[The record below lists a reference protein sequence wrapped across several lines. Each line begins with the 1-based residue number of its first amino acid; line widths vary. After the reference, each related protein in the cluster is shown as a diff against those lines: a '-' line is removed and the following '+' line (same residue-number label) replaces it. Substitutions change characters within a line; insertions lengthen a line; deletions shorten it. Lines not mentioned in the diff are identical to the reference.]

1 MRKRRM
7 IVSTLILSLV
17 ICLPLQGCGKTK
29 EATVKD
35 TSTKPATTQNVTSNA
50 TGTVEKEK
58 SSVYKNDTGKV
69 LIKSATTD
77 KQGSNTSYLVV
88 SKKGTAAVLDPY
100 MLTPEVTEIKPSIIT
115 ITHDHPDHIDY
126 NYIQNDCRQSM
137 MKEESFTVDD
147 IKVTG
152 IAASHFS
159 SDIDKEYPSNTIYV
173 YEVDGLR
180 IAHMGDLGQDKL
192 TDEQLQKLGH
202 IDIAFMIFTNA
213 PSYGTSTEKCI
224 TVLKQFKPSIVIP
237 THNSPEVI
245 DAACKELGITEK
257 QEMESLAISKDD
269 IEAGKIK
276 FIRLK

>member
-1 MRKRRM
+1 MGIRRTL
-7 IVSTLILSLV
+7 VLVLILSLV
-17 ICLPLQGCGKTK
+17 CLLLQGCGESK
-29 EATVKD
+29 EATVND
-35 TSTKPATTQNVTSNA
+35 TSIKPVATENDSTGS
-50 TGTVEKEK
+50 GTVEKEE

-77 KQGSNTSYLVV
+77 KEGSNTSYLVV
-88 SKKGTAAVLDPY
+88 SKKGTTAVLDPY

-115 ITHDHPDHIDY
+115 ISHDHPDHIDY
-126 NYIQNDCRQSM
+126 NYIQNKCKQSM

-147 IKVTG
+147 ISVTG

-159 SDIDKEYPSNTIYV
+159 GDINKEYPSNTIYV

-192 TDEQLQKLGH
+192 TDEQLQKLGQ

-213 PSYGTSTEKCI
+213 PDYGTSTEKCI

-237 THNSPEVI
+237 THNSAEVI

-257 QEMESLAISKDD
+257 LEMESLAISKDE
-269 IEAGKIK
+269 IETEKMK

>member
-1 MRKRRM
+1 MRKRRI
-7 IVSTLILSLV
+7 IVLTLILSLA
-17 ICLPLQGCGKTK
+17 ICLSLQGCGENK
-29 EATVKD
+29 EAAVKD
-35 TSTKPATTQNVTSNA
+35 TPTKPAATENNTSNA
-50 TGTVEKEK
+50 AGTVEKEK
-58 SSVYKNDTGKV
+58 NSVYKNDTGKV

-77 KQGSNTSYLVV
+77 KEGSNTSYLIV

-126 NYIQNDCRQSM
+126 NYIQNDCKQSM
-137 MKEESFTVDD
+137 MKEESLTVDD

-152 IAASHFS
+152 IAASHYS
-159 SDIDKEYPSNTIYV
+159 GDINKEYPTNAIYV

-192 TDEQLQKLGH
+192 TDEQLQKLGQ

-213 PSYGTSTEKCI
+213 PEYGTSTEKCI

-245 DAACKELGITEK
+245 DAACKELGITER

-269 IEAGKIK
+269 IEAGKTK

>member
-1 MRKRRM
+1 MRKSRM
-7 IVSTLILSLV
+7 ILLTLILSLV
-17 ICLPLQGCGKTK
+17 ICLSLQGCGGIK
-29 EATVKD
+29 EANVKD
-35 TSTKPATTQNVTSNA
+35 TPTKPATTENNTSTVAVTA
-50 TGTVEKEK
+50 EKVK
-58 SSVYKNDTGKV
+58 NSVYKNDTGKV

-77 KQGSNTSYLVV
+77 KEGSNTSYLIA

-100 MLTPEVTEIKPSIIT
+100 MLTPEVAGIKPSIIT
-115 ITHDHPDHIDY
+115 ITHDHPDHMDY
-126 NYIQNDCRQSM
+126 DYIQNDCRQSM

-147 IKVTG
+147 INVTG

-159 SDIDKEYPSNTIYV
+159 GDINKEYPSNAIYV

-192 TDEQLQKLGH
+192 TDEQLEKLGQ
-202 IDIAFMIFTNA
+202 IDIAFMIFTDS

-245 DAACKELGITEK
+245 DAACKELGIKEK
-257 QEMESLAISKDD
+257 QDMESLAISKGD